1 MFFLFIIDVIASVT
15 FRVIVNIGTWI
26 VYKSG
31 NGIYYMYK
39 NIKPDNNV
47 EYVTITSDEYNN
59 LIKNNNDDYC
69 ITLKKDDYN
78 KLTNNNQL

>member
-1 MFFLFIIDVIASVT
+1 MYKNILLYYNITMFFLFIIDVIASVT

-39 NIKPDNNV
+39 
-47 EYVTITSDEYNN
+47 
-59 LIKNNNDDYC
+59 
-69 ITLKKDDYN
+69 KDRV
-78 KLTNNNQL
+78 Q